1 MKIPRWRSTLRGWLI
16 AVALLGVI
24 AALTRSLL
32 PEPPAPRLSEGARLF
47 VPAVVGMRTAVA
59 RLHKAPPPWPT
70 GNCFELPTRAQ
81 DRRGPPQGLHVI
93 DMHAENFEE
102 VVKRLGL
109 TSVEVEILGGQFLV
123 VDPRIARRW
132 LRETPCS
139 TCSGIGEAIPPKYA
153 DRFSE
158 PAPRP

>member
-1 MKIPRWRSTLRGWLI
+1 MKILRWRSTLRGWLI

-24 AALTRSLL
+24 AALFRTLL
-32 PEPPAPRLSEGARLF
+32 PEPPAPRLPEGARLF
-47 VPAVVGMRTAVA
+47 VPAVVGMRTLVA
-59 RLHKAPPPWPT
+59 PLHRAPPPWPT
-70 GNCFELPTRAQ
+70 GNCFELPPRAR
-81 DRRGPPQGLHVI
+81 DRRVPPSGLHVI
-93 DMHAENFEE
+93 NMHAENFEE

-109 TSVEVEILGGQFLV
+109 TSVEVEVLGGQFLV

-139 TCSGIGEAIPPKYA
+139 SCSRLRGPIPPKYA